1 MQNDTVMSCS
11 SWAHSVTSFLCGSQ
25 MTVSQSSA
33 ISKEPWTFCKP
44 WHLTDILS
52 WSFGPDS
59 DRTSTHFPNGDQIQ
73 TELQHIFQLGTRAI
87 PGLKPVPWHVLATPS
102 CLISVAFSK
111 PDDFFVCCLTLSLWW
126 RVLERCIPSF
136 RLELEWTPV
145 RKKEEWNPS
154 LQLQQI
160 QDSHVGFALDFSG
173 IVHVSFFMV
182 FRIGA
187 CLTLRMICTIY
198 V

>member
-1 MQNDTVMSCS
+1 M
-11 SWAHSVTSFLCGSQ
+11 
-25 MTVSQSSA
+25 
-33 ISKEPWTFCKP
+33 
-44 WHLTDILS
+44 
-52 WSFGPDS
+52 
-59 DRTSTHFPNGDQIQ
+59 
-73 TELQHIFQLGTRAI
+73 
-87 PGLKPVPWHVLATPS
+87 
-102 CLISVAFSK
+102 
-111 PDDFFVCCLTLSLWW
+111 
-126 RVLERCIPSF
+126 LERCIPSF

-145 RKKEEWNPS
+145 REKEEWNPS

-187 CLTLRMICTIY
+187 CLTLRMIYTIY